1 MKTLAVAFLLGVLTL
16 ATLALATQTTTDKTE
31 QVDEAFRLAGVRP
44 LLEALPAR
52 VGEMTAAVLATFPPD
67 KRKQLE
73 PAARDI
79 ARQMLEPN
87 LCYPLVRHYFL
98 QHFDAPQMRSFVA
111 LEKTSVYRTMH
122 RQEEQAGL
130 PALQSSRRNFLRNL
144 PNDPPPPSR
153 RQLLEKLDEINGYTV
168 LYQGLVMATINSS
181 LAGLTMTLPEEFES
195 VQTSVGARARP
206 IVQDQTLALLL
217 FTFRNAE
224 DVDIQ
229 DYLEACQ
236 QPAVIWFNR
245 TLNAAILAAV
255 GERGPISSDYIRIHP
270 PRPFN

>member
-1 MKTLAVAFLLGVLTL
+1 MKTLAAAFLLGAV
-16 ATLALATQTTTDKTE
+16 ALSAETTIDKAE

-52 VGEMTAAVLATFPPD
+52 AGEMTVAVLATFPPD
-67 KRKQLE
+67 KRKELE
-73 PAARDI
+73 PAAKDI
-79 ARQMLEPN
+79 ARRMLEPS
-87 LCYPLVRHYFL
+87 LCYPLVRRYFL
-98 QHFDAPQMRSFVA
+98 QHFDAVQMRSFVA
-111 LEKTSVYRTMH
+111 LEKTPTYRTMH

-130 PALQSSRRNFLRNL
+130 PALQSSRRTFLRNL
-144 PNDPPPPSR
+144 PNDPPPPAR

-168 LYQGLVMATINSS
+168 LHQGLVMATVNSS

-195 VQTSVGARARP
+195 VKTSVSARANP

-229 DYLEACQ
+229 DYLEASQ

-255 GERGPISSDYIRIHP
+255 GERGPISSDYIRVHP
-270 PRPFN
+270 PKPFN